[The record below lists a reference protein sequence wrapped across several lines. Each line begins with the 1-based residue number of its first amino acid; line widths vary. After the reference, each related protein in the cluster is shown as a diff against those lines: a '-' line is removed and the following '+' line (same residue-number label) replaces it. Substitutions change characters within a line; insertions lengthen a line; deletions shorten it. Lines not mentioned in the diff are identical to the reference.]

1 MVASLPDVIL
11 RIEDDGIGFDTE
23 KKFKA
28 LTQEKSMCLRSMQER
43 TALLEGK
50 MKVQSKPGKGTK
62 ISIEIPSTGRKDE
75 PKN

>member
-1 MVASLPDVIL
+1 M
-11 RIEDDGIGFDTE
+11 TE
-23 KKFKA
+23 SGLTLKKYKA
-28 LTQEKSMCLRSMQER
+28 LTQEKRVGLRSIQER

-62 ISIEIPSTGRKDE
+62 ISIEVSSTGRKDE

>member
-1 MVASLPDVIL
+1 
-11 RIEDDGIGFDTE
+11 
-23 KKFKA
+23 
-28 LTQEKSMCLRSMQER
+28 LTQEKRVGLRSMQER

-62 ISIEIPSTGRKDE
+62 ISIEVSSTGRKDE